1 MSEPAPQPYAYGP
14 PAARPRAPEGLA
26 VTALVLA
33 SVYTVVEVV
42 LFVTSFGAADA
53 YADAAREGADVS
65 TVLTAYDVLG
75 VGYAVLLPL
84 WVVTSLFL
92 QRARRLAEAL
102 APGFPHQRGR
112 AWTWLGW
119 VVPVVGLWFPYQV
132 VRDIVRN
139 AWRDPWGDQR
149 RRLNLGLWWGL
160 WVVALVAGQIASRL
174 LPWSGTPDADRVAML
189 PLFHGITAAVTV
201 AGLVLWVRIVNSLMH
216 ALKQPVEVTNV
227 TLPL

>member
-14 PAARPRAPEGLA
+14 PAALPRVPEGLA
-26 VTALVLA
+26 VAALVLA
-33 SVYTVVEVV
+33 SVYTVVEV
-42 LFVTSFGAADA
+42 LLLVTSFGAAEA
-53 YADAAREGADVS
+53 SAAAAREGADVT
-65 TVLTAYDVLG
+65 TVLTAYDVLSI
-75 VGYAVLLPL
+75 GYAVLLPL
-84 WVVTSLFL
+84 WIVTSLFL
-92 QRARRLAEAL
+92 QRARRTAEAL
-102 APGFPHQRGR
+102 APGFPHQRGP

-132 VRDIVRN
+132 VRDVVRN

-160 WVVALVAGQIASRL
+160 WVVALFAGQIASRL
-174 LPWSGTPDADRVAML
+174 LPWSGTPDADLVALL

-201 AGLVLWVRIVNSLMH
+201 VGLVLWVRIVNSLMH
-216 ALKQPVEVTNV
+216 ALKEPVEVTNV

>member
-1 MSEPAPQPYAYGP
+1 MNP
-14 PAARPRAPEGLA
+14 PAVLPRVPEGLA
-26 VTALVLA
+26 VAALVLA
-33 SVYTVVEVV
+33 SVYTVVEVL
-42 LFVTSFGAADA
+42 LFVTSFGAAVA
-53 YADAAREGADVS
+53 YADAAREGADVT
-65 TVLTAYDVLG
+65 TVLTAYDVLSI
-75 VGYAVLLPL
+75 GYAVLLPL
-84 WVVTSLFL
+84 WIVTSLFL

-102 APGFPHQRGR
+102 APGFPHQRGP

-139 AWRDPWGDQR
+139 AWRDPTGDQR

-160 WVVALVAGQIASRL
+160 WLVALLAGQIASRL
-174 LPWSGTPDADRVAML
+174 LPWSGTPDADLVALL

-216 ALKQPVEVTNV
+216 ALKEPVEVTNV